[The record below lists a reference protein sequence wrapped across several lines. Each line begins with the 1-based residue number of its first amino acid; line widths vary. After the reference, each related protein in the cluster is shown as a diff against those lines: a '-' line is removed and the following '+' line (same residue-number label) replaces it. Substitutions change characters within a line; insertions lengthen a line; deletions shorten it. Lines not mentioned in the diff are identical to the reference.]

1 MGGTSSTSRGVSFFC
16 GVMWYKAAEEYARG
30 INYCMAVQLN
40 DACTYPFYP
49 IIPTLPTCYTK
60 NRRVLT
66 ITNFSLLIFF
76 LTFVRKYQIM
86 ADNYLEKKME
96 DFMQAQPAK
105 RRVVTLRRL
114 LQHNRSYRGYDA
126 SFKVR
131 EDQLRRIIEVVTLCP
146 SARNQQVLRF
156 RPVMGDEAASMLK
169 YIRLGG
175 ALPELHLPFA
185 GSEPNAFIVI
195 CSSVEESKY
204 VDIDLGIAAQSM
216 LLQAVEIGLGG
227 ICIGA
232 FDHEPLKE
240 LLGLKYEPLLV
251 LAIGRPAERIEL
263 KECGEGDNLTYYR
276 EGGVHYV
283 PKIRVD
289 DLIIK

>member
-1 MGGTSSTSRGVSFFC
+1 
-16 GVMWYKAAEEYARG
+16 
-30 INYCMAVQLN
+30 
-40 DACTYPFYP
+40 
-49 IIPTLPTCYTK
+49 
-60 NRRVLT
+60 
-66 ITNFSLLIFF
+66 
-76 LTFVRKYQIM
+76 
-86 ADNYLEKKME
+86 
-96 DFMQAQPAK
+96 MQAQPAK
-105 RRVVTLRRL
+105 RRVATLRRL

-232 FDHEPLKE
+232 FDHVPLKE

>member
-1 MGGTSSTSRGVSFFC
+1 
-16 GVMWYKAAEEYARG
+16 
-30 INYCMAVQLN
+30 
-40 DACTYPFYP
+40 
-49 IIPTLPTCYTK
+49 
-60 NRRVLT
+60 
-66 ITNFSLLIFF
+66 
-76 LTFVRKYQIM
+76 M
-86 ADNYLEKKME
+86 ADNYLEKRME

-105 RRVVTLRRL
+105 RRVATLRRL

-263 KECGEGDNLTYYR
+263 KECGEGDSLTYYR
-276 EGGVHYV
+276 EQGIHYV

>member
-1 MGGTSSTSRGVSFFC
+1 
-16 GVMWYKAAEEYARG
+16 
-30 INYCMAVQLN
+30 
-40 DACTYPFYP
+40 
-49 IIPTLPTCYTK
+49 
-60 NRRVLT
+60 
-66 ITNFSLLIFF
+66 
-76 LTFVRKYQIM
+76 M

-105 RRVVTLRRL
+105 RSVATLRRL

-131 EDQLRRIIEVVTLCP
+131 EDQLHRIIEVVTLCP

-156 RPVMGDEAASMLK
+156 RPVMGDEAAAMLK

-175 ALPELHLPFA
+175 ALPELHLPFE
-185 GSEPNAFIVI
+185 GTEPNAFIVI
-195 CSSVEESKY
+195 CSTVEESKY